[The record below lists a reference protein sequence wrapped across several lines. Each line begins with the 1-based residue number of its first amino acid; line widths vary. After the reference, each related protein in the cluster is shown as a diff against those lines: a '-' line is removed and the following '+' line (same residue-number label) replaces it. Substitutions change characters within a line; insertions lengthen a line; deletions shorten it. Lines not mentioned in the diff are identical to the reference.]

1 MVFFIGF
8 SAAGLTLLTVA
19 VTTVVYGTGF
29 IARGPRPRLLREW
42 AVIPI
47 ESPVVQVISGVCLAI
62 AGSGFLWLAYK
73 VLVHSYNHTSA
84 K

>member
-1 MVFFIGF
+1 MVFLIGF
-8 SAAGLTLLTVA
+8 SAAGLALLTVA
-19 VTTVVYGTGF
+19 VTTVVYGIGF
-29 IARGPRPRLLREW
+29 TTRGPRPRLLREW

-47 ESPVVQVISGVCLAI
+47 ESPVVQIIGGVCLAI

-73 VLVHSYNHTSA
+73 VFTHSDNHTSV